1 MFLPPAIELTNRIAK
16 LLFLTLGAL
25 ILFPASTN
33 GQSEDPRVLELYSE
47 AKAAQAAGDPAT
59 AALKYESI
67 LKLQPHLAAAYN
79 NLGLLFFQQREYKK
93 AVDLL
98 EKGLRIDP
106 KMPSAEALLGMSL
119 YEMNRY
125 AEARPHLETALR
137 QKPADRNA
145 ELILAK
151 DLSNLNE
158 FDEAARHLRQLADR
172 QPDNQEIWF
181 LLSKIYMKLSEQALS
196 KMNAIDPN
204 SHLVHEMSGE
214 VMESMKNFDGALVE
228 YKKAVQLAP
237 KEPGAHYR
245 LGNIYYLLAEWDSAI
260 AQFQAELAND
270 PSNCKAQALIG
281 NVLLEQ
287 KREPEQ
293 ALSNIDKAL
302 ALCPNLSEAHEDRGR
317 ALIDLNRNEDALRD
331 LQIAERA
338 TPDDSTI
345 HFFLAQA
352 YKALGRVQDSRN
364 EMQIFGKLEEASH
377 EAAEKRAQEVIKSK
391 DEQH

>member
-1 MFLPPAIELTNRIAK
+1 MFPPPAIELTNRLAK
-16 LLFLTLGAL
+16 LLFLALGAL
-25 ILFPASTN
+25 ILFPANTN

-47 AKAAQAAGDPAT
+47 AKAAQAAGDR
-59 AALKYESI
+59 AAAAAKYESI

-79 NLGLLFFQQREYKK
+79 NLGLLFFQQREYKR

-228 YKKAVQLAP
+228 YKKAVQMAP
-237 KEPGAHYR
+237 KEPGNHYR

-287 KREPEQ
+287 RREPEQ
-293 ALSNIDKAL
+293 ALSNIDRAL
-302 ALCPNLSEAHEDRGR
+302 ALCPNLTEAHADRGR
-317 ALIDLNRNEDALRD
+317 ALINLNRNEDALRD

-338 TPDDSTI
+338 TPDDATI

-352 YKALGRVQDSRN
+352 YKALGRMQDSRN

-377 EAAEKRAQEVIKSK
+377 EAIEKRAQEVIKSK

>member
-1 MFLPPAIELTNRIAK
+1 
-16 LLFLTLGAL
+16 
-25 ILFPASTN
+25 
-33 GQSEDPRVLELYSE
+33 
-47 AKAAQAAGDPAT
+47 
-59 AALKYESI
+59 
-67 LKLQPHLAAAYN
+67 
-79 NLGLLFFQQREYKK
+79 
-93 AVDLL
+93 L
-98 EKGLRIDP
+98 EK
-106 KMPSAEALLGMSL
+106 
-119 YEMNRY
+119 
-125 AEARPHLETALR
+125 ALR

-172 QPDNQEIWF
+172 EPDNQEIWF

-196 KMNAIDPN
+196 KMNDIDPN
-204 SHLVHEMSGE
+204 SYLVHEMSGE
-214 VMESMKNFDGALVE
+214 VMESLKNFDGALVE
-228 YKKAVQLAP
+228 YQKAVQMAP

-293 ALSNIDKAL
+293 ALSNIDRAL
-302 ALCPNLSEAHEDRGR
+302 ALCPNLTEAHEDRGR
-317 ALIDLNRNEDALRD
+317 ALINLNRNEDALMD

-338 TPDDSTI
+338 TPDDASI

-377 EAAEKRAQEVIKSK
+377 EAAEKRAQEIIKSK